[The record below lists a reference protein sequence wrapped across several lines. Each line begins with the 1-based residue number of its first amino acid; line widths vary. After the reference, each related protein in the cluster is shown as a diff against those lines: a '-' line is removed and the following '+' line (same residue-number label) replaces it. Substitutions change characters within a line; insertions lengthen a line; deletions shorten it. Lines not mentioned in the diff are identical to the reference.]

1 MYDICCIGHIT
12 LDKVVTT
19 TSEKHMAGG
28 TSFYFSNALRNMDT
42 DYCLVT
48 SLGESEMRFVDDMR
62 SNGIEVKAL
71 QGARTVYFENIYSHN
86 LNHRTQKVLQ
96 TADPFTAEQLKD
108 ADAVIFHLGPLLAND
123 IPLALIKALA
133 KKGKV
138 SLDVQGYLREVN
150 NQHVCAVDWAD
161 KKEAL
166 QYIEILKASETEMEM
181 LTGCNNICEGAKML
195 SGWGVKEVVITL
207 GSQGSV
213 IYANGI
219 FYNIPAY
226 IPTAETDAT
235 GCGDTYMAGYLYQRI
250 KGASL
255 QVAGEFGAGMA
266 SLKIQSSGPFTGARE
281 DVMAHIAGSKKYF
294 NTKI

>member
-207 GSQGSV
+207 GSQGDRKSV
-213 IYANGI
+213 
-219 FYNIPAY
+219 
-226 IPTAETDAT
+226 
-235 GCGDTYMAGYLYQRI
+235 
-250 KGASL
+250 
-255 QVAGEFGAGMA
+255 V
-266 SLKIQSSGPFTGARE
+266 
-281 DVMAHIAGSKKYF
+281 
-294 NTKI
+294 